1 VTYFILPVL
10 KSVVQFNQD
19 GSVRYYIKWVFC
31 YIMSSMDID
40 FSFDNELVV
49 VGEKESR
56 RDKQKMRKK
65 SMQLVRQSFRK
76 CTGDRLFGKM
86 GEC

>member
-1 VTYFILPVL
+1 
-10 KSVVQFNQD
+10 
-19 GSVRYYIKWVFC
+19 
-31 YIMSSMDID
+31 MSSMDID

-56 RDKQKMRKK
+56 KDKQKLRKK
-65 SMQLVRQSFRK
+65 SMQLVRENLRK
-76 CTGDRLFGKM
+76 CAKDRLFGKM